1 MKDIQLRNVINK
13 INDINII
20 PEEDDLLI
28 KDKDD
33 DLEDLFIEG
42 KSNQFKLNLTKIFM
56 YFDEHY
62 ILTTFIKL
70 FFGLIFLF
78 LPLLLILIISFLN
91 LSSTSKNNFIFFP
104 CFISLNLILGLLL
117 FLLVI
122 KIAEVCQMNGFLAF
136 TWERKN
142 IFRIVNSFLNGIFLL
157 WFLFWLEKFYKW
169 FNLLKEK
176 VAQTNSGDSAKLFD
190 RGTYTERILFILCF
204 WDQEKDS
211 NGEYIHKKLNYFEY
225 ETSVFDEFHSYLY
238 TLLIPIVVFGCINL
252 FRLIFLKYKDMLF
265 ALIFYILIIFISFF
279 IMFYSNKENNT
290 NKSDNKIDYFS
301 NINCKY
307 IELVTYILIILI
319 LIVKS
324 FMMYFKLIKKK
335 YISKKK
341 DNNKF
346 MTIISLISFLISFSG
361 YALLT
366 SDISFM
372 CFDDINEDLPIE
384 KYHKYWN
391 LLYISLG
398 MILFGYV
405 FILGHTF
412 FNLVFYPVAYE
423 ITPHDIKNKFYVK
436 SSGTIIETKENMNP
450 KTSYSHKQIN
460 LIFDKI

>member
-13 INDINII
+13 INDINSN
-20 PEEDDLLI
+20 PEEDDFLI

-42 KSNQFKLNLTKIFM
+42 KSSQFKLNLTKIFM
-56 YFDEHY
+56 YFDDHY

-70 FFGLIFLF
+70 LFGLIFLF

-91 LSSTSKNNFIFFP
+91 ISYKNRFIFFP

-122 KIAEVCQMNGFLAF
+122 KIAEACHINGFLIF

-142 IFRIVNSFLNGIFLL
+142 IFRIVNSFLNAIFLL

-176 VAQTNSGDSAKLFD
+176 VAQTSSSDLAQFFY
-190 RGTYTERILFILCF
+190 RGTYTERMLFILCF
-204 WDQEKDS
+204 WDLEKDS
-211 NGEYIHKKLNYFEY
+211 NGQYIHKQLDFFEY
-225 ETSVFDEFHSYLY
+225 EASVFDEFHSYLY
-238 TLLIPIVVFGCINL
+238 MLLIPIVVFGCINL
-252 FRLIFLKYKDMLF
+252 FKLIFLKYKEMF
-265 ALIFYILIIFISFF
+265 FSLIFYILIIFISFF
-279 IMFYSNKENNT
+279 IMFYSNKTNNS
-290 NKSDNKIDYFS
+290 NKSDEEKKYFS

-319 LIVKS
+319 LILKS
-324 FMMYFKLIKKK
+324 FLMYYKLIKKK
-335 YISKKK
+335 YISQKK
-341 DNNKF
+341 DNNKLISIF
-346 MTIISLISFLISFSG
+346 SLISFLISFSG

-366 SDISFM
+366 SDIAFM
-372 CFDDINEDLPIE
+372 CFDNIDQNLPIE
-384 KYHKYWN
+384 KYNKYWN

-405 FILGHTF
+405 FILGHIF
-412 FNLVFYPVAYE
+412 FSLVFYPVAYE

-436 SSGTIIETKENMNP
+436 SSGTIIETKENMNQ
-450 KTSYSHKQIN
+450 KTTSYSHKQIN

>member
-13 INDINII
+13 INDINIS

-122 KIAEVCQMNGFLAF
+122 KIAEV
-136 TWERKN
+136 W
-142 IFRIVNSFLNGIFLL
+142 
-157 WFLFWLEKFYKW
+157 EKFYKW

-384 KYHKYWN
+384 KYN

-405 FILGHTF
+405 YILGHTF